1 VTTKRPS
8 GRVSDAVP
16 AAMARIATSVAEAVS
31 VPVSLLGGYL
41 EALTAVAD
49 TGRRLTRVELDA
61 CCQHGEEAV
70 GQGVPLRA
78 VVDAYLTVTW
88 QVWDQLPAARAA
100 GSAGVLRSVA
110 RAVLRA
116 ANDAAAALADGYE
129 RARRITVRREEAL
142 RREFIDDLL
151 AGRGDLELLV
161 ERAERFGLRLGG
173 PHAVAVA
180 TAEEPLGDATAF
192 TRRVE
197 TEVLH
202 RFGGRDGVFQQLLG
216 PLLFGGPH
224 RDQIRPVAGPGPA
237 AAGSAG
243 AARSWAAA
251 CPARPAWQATPHP
264 ACRSWAGPAGA

>member
-1 VTTKRPS
+1 MTTKRPS
-8 GRVSDAVP
+8 GSVSDAVP

-70 GQGVPLRA
+70 GQGVPLRS

-110 RAVLRA
+110 QAVLRA

-129 RARRITVRREEAL
+129 RAQRITVRREEAL

-151 AGRGDLELLV
+151 AG
-161 ERAERFGLRLGG
+161 
-173 PHAVAVA
+173 
-180 TAEEPLGDATAF
+180 
-192 TRRVE
+192 
-197 TEVLH
+197 
-202 RFGGRDGVFQQLLG
+202 
-216 PLLFGGPH
+216 
-224 RDQIRPVAGPGPA
+224 
-237 AAGSAG
+237 
-243 AARSWAAA
+243 
-251 CPARPAWQATPHP
+251 
-264 ACRSWAGPAGA
+264 